1 LEYAGDVFLFS
12 HIMRG
17 LMVDDSRAPPWGASL
32 ALVLAT
38 AMAGATG
45 GIVTRSGKPLWYS
58 SLQKSA
64 LTPPDWVFGVVWP
77 GLFSLMTL
85 SALLVLWRA
94 KSLHAASRPM
104 GIYFAMLMVNVGW
117 SLFFFG
123 LKQVELSLGVL
134 MALWLLIL
142 AMMGEF
148 GRISKAAA
156 WLQLPYLLWVSFAGY
171 LNLYIWSANPAG

>member
-1 LEYAGDVFLFS
+1 
-12 HIMRG
+12 
-17 LMVDDSRAPPWGASL
+17 
-32 ALVLAT
+32 
-38 AMAGATG
+38 
-45 GIVTRSGKPLWYS
+45 
-58 SLQKSA
+58 
-64 LTPPDWVFGVVWP
+64 
-77 GLFSLMTL
+77 MTL